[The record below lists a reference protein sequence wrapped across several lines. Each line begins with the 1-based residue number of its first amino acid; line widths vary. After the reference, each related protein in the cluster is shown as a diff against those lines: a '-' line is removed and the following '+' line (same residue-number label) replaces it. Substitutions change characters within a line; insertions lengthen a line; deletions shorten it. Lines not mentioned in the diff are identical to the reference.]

1 MGEITAIINYE
12 GQILLLL
19 KYYPPPHLQTLSD
32 TTPEVARLFSLD
44 IVSAS
49 LASIDVNSTHIDLI
63 VAASDDPHGVI
74 QFSVG
79 ALSVVEGE
87 ASVPV
92 TVVRGDGLVGDV
104 QVNFDLQLG
113 SADQNDFSISSQCES
128 MIFLHVIG
136 NNTEYFASYYFTLL
150 ASP

>member
-1 MGEITAIINYE
+1 MFVWVLIDLLCVRSQLH
-12 GQILLLL
+12 QILHGKLVINNNILAP
-19 KYYPPPHLQTLSD
+19 YLQTLSD

-104 QVNFDLQLG
+104 RVNFDLQLG
-113 SADQNDFSISSQCES
+113 SADQNDFNISSQCE
-128 MIFLHVIG
+128 
-136 NNTEYFASYYFTLL
+136 
-150 ASP
+150 